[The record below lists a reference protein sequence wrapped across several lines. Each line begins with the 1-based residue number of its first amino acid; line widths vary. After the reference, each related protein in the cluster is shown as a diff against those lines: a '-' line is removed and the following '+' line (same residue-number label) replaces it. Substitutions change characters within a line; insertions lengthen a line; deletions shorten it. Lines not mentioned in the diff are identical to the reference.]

1 VASLGLG
8 FGRLAP
14 SGPIQRPETHQPAGP
29 TACLFSSQE
38 WIEKH
43 DNEDPASVGVK
54 VPIGK
59 GKFVKAY

>member
-1 VASLGLG
+1 M
-8 FGRLAP
+8 
-14 SGPIQRPETHQPAGP
+14 
-29 TACLFSSQE
+29 FSSQE